1 MSLMNAGVD
10 STKDE
15 TYMKNWIEIEYIYI
29 YVYIDQVGNDA
40 SDTVYQAPF
49 PFTALWP
56 YASSTALTRLARL
69 VPLPNPPDFR
79 VIHPAE
85 FELR

>member
-1 MSLMNAGVD
+1 MMLLTQC
-10 STKDE
+10 TKP
-15 TYMKNWIEIEYIYI
+15 
-29 YVYIDQVGNDA
+29 
-40 SDTVYQAPF
+40 PF
-49 PFTALWP
+49 LFSTALWP

-69 VPLPNPPDFR
+69 VPLVPNPPDFR

>member
-15 TYMKNWIEIEYIYI
+15 TYEELDRNIIIYI

-49 PFTALWP
+49 PFLNGPLAIRIINCSHPTRPA
-56 YASSTALTRLARL
+56 YAACSKSSR
-69 VPLPNPPDFR
+69 FSS
-79 VIHPAE
+79 E
-85 FELR
+85 